1 MSTRPYHHGDLRHAL
16 IEAALAIIDREGI
29 EALTI
34 RRLARA
40 VGVSHAAPAHHF
52 ADKTA
57 IVMAVATE
65 GFRIFGDHLEHAQPD
80 LNAGTAGR
88 LVAIGRAYCRFAWDH
103 PAYYRIMFGQHK
115 ITPET
120 GVDPE
125 FNATALRPFSYLLD
139 AVMPLVQRDGQSSEE
154 HLQRARA
161 ASLVAWSGM
170 HGTVSLWQSA
180 LMVHPMRRWEGDV
193 EPMVENAVRGLAH
206 AVTIFRDGP
215 LPAVVLTPDL
225 FAGCENPL
233 AFLQSFME
241 GST

>member
-1 MSTRPYHHGDLRHAL
+1 MSSRPYHHGDLRHAL
-16 IEAALAIIDREGI
+16 VEAALSIIDQEGV

-65 GFRIFGDHLEHAQPD
+65 GFRIFGDHLEQASPD
-80 LNAGTAGR
+80 LDAGAPGH
-88 LVAIGRAYCRFAWDH
+88 LIAIGRAYCRFAWDH
-103 PAYYRIMFGQHK
+103 PAYYRIMFGQHA
-115 ITPET
+115 ITPPI

-125 FNATALRPFSYLLD
+125 FNVTALRPFSSLMD
-139 AVMPLVQRDGQSSEE
+139 AVMPLVARDGQSREE

-170 HGTVSLWQSA
+170 HGTVTLWQSA
-180 LMVHPMRRWEGDV
+180 LMMYPLRRWEGDV
-193 EPMVENAVRGLAH
+193 EEMVENAVRGMAH
-206 AVTIFRDGP
+206 AVQTFREGDIP
-215 LPAVVLTPDL
+215 QRVLTPDL
-225 FAGCENPL
+225 FANCGDPL
-233 AFLQSFME
+233 QFMQIYME
-241 GST
+241 SRK